1 MDVKN
6 WTGNL
11 YHFTYNSNSLGIV
24 RGKVR
29 ALSLRIAKCRA
40 RKLVGKC
47 GSLRRIWEMR
57 E

>member
-1 MDVKN
+1 MEVKN

-29 ALSLRIAKCRA
+29 ALSVRIAKGRA
-40 RKLVGKC
+40 RKLVGNG

-57 E
+57 D